1 MSHLIAL
8 KNATTLSQVATLL
21 DVKPAMLSFNLYI
34 KPKAQRYETFEI
46 PKKDGGTRLITAP
59 VGDLKLIQKRL
70 SALLQN
76 CLQEIELAQ
85 GFSDEGTK
93 RERVVHGFK
102 RARTIMTNA
111 KEHLRKRYVFN
122 VDLSNFFDTI
132 NFGRVRG
139 FFIKNQH
146 FALQPKVATV
156 LAQIACN
163 DGKLPQGSPCSP
175 VISNLVAHI
184 LDVHLLQLASR
195 AGCIYTRYAD
205 DLTFSTNKKAFSAK
219 IARPLSDQPH
229 IWIAGNELVRIVR
242 KNGFALNESK
252 TRMQYSNSRQDV
264 TGLVVNKKAN
274 VSRAYR
280 HTVRAMVHSLRRSG
294 SFYLTHTTKKTSKAQ
309 ENKPIEG
316 RSNQLQGMLSY
327 IQQVELYN
335 RKVYNNINPP
345 YPEYPGRERLYRS
358 FLFFDLFFN
367 ANVPLVVCE
376 GKTDN
381 IYLTHAIHALVG
393 SFPQLATKD
402 VSGSTRLKVRILKY
416 FDNRI
421 GSILRLHGGSGSLKN
436 LITDYIS
443 HAAAKFTAAV
453 SPHPVILL
461 LDNDDGAKEVYGV
474 VTKVSGKSI
483 SGNEKFIHVS
493 SNLYVVPT
501 PKKSDG
507 SDTKIEDFFD
517 AKTLATQINGKT
529 LDQSK
534 DKDTSKHFGKVVF
547 AYKVIRKGAASINFD
562 GFNPLLSNVVA
573 AIEDYEKKVTNV
585 ATKT

>member
-1 MSHLIAL
+1 M
-8 KNATTLSQVATLL
+8 L

-46 PKKDGGTRLITAP
+46 PKKSGGTRIITAP

-70 SALLQN
+70 SELLQN

-85 GFSDEGTK
+85 GFSDEGIK

-111 KEHLRKRYVFN
+111 KEYLRRRYVFN
-122 VDLSNFFDTI
+122 ADLSDFFDTI

-139 FFIKNQH
+139 FFIKNHH

-156 LAQIACN
+156 LAQIACY

-205 DLTFSTNKKAFSAK
+205 DLTFSTNKKSFPAK
-219 IARPLSDQPH
+219 IAKIVADQPH
-229 IWIAGNELVRIVR
+229 SWSAGSELKKIVQ

-252 TRMQYSNSRQDV
+252 TRMQYNNSRQDV
-264 TGLVVNKKAN
+264 TGLVVNQKVN
-274 VSRAYR
+274 VSRTYR
-280 HTVRAMVHSLRRSG
+280 HAVRAMVHSLRRTGEFHLPHSV
-294 SFYLTHTTKKTSKAQ
+294 KKVSNAQ
-309 ENKPIEG
+309 EIMTIEG
-316 RSNQLQGMLSY
+316 ESDQLHGMLSY
-327 IQQVELYN
+327 IHQVESYN

-345 YPEYPGRERLYRS
+345 YPDYPGRERLYRS
-358 FLFFDLFFN
+358 FLFFDLLFN
-367 ANVPLVVCE
+367 AKIPVVVCE

-381 IYLTHAIHALVG
+381 VYLTQAIHALVG
-393 SFPQLATKD
+393 SFPKLATKNAD
-402 VSGSTRLKVRILKY
+402 GDTKFNIRILKY
-416 FDNRI
+416 FDNRT
-421 GSILRLHGGSGSLKN
+421 GSILRLHGGSGSLRN
-436 LITDYIS
+436 LISDYIS
-443 HAAAKFTAAV
+443 HATLKFTAPV

-461 LDNDDGAKEVYGV
+461 LDNDDGAKEVYGAA
-474 VTKVSGKSI
+474 TKI
-483 SGNEKFIHVS
+483 SGNPINGEEKFIHVS
-493 SNLYVVPT
+493 SNFYIVPT
-501 PKKSDG
+501 PKKADG
-507 SDTKIEDFFD
+507 SDSKIEDFFD
-517 AKTLATQINGKT
+517 AKTLTTSIDGKT

-547 AYKVIRKGAASINFD
+547 AFKIVQKGAAKIKFD
-562 GFNPLLSNVVA
+562 GFKPILSNIVA
-573 AIEDYEKKVTNV
+573 AIKDYEKKAASV
-585 ATKT
+585 APTKTASKT